1 MKPNIPRSGPWDD
14 QVTSPPGLGVDSL
27 GLVGATMPGYRA
39 PIRSKGKQQTVAA
52 FYREQCNRGAPE
64 GETNGRRSNSE
75 RGANWSRVMDISH
88 VCNTQYPRDQPG
100 TWAEIRYECPGVV
113 CN

>member
-14 QVTSPPGLGVDSL
+14 QITSPPGLGVDSL

-39 PIRSKGKQQTVAA
+39 PIRSKGKQQTGAA
-52 FYREQCNRGAPE
+52 FYRERCPE
-64 GETNGRRSNSE
+64 GETNGHLSNSE
-75 RGANWSRVMDISH
+75 RAANWSRVMDISH
-88 VCNTQYPRDQPG
+88 VCNTQYLRDQPG
-100 TWAEIRYECPGVV
+100 TRAKIRYECPGVV